1 MLVADDLI
9 DPPVS
14 ALLPGRVGL
23 FVRLVCRPGGRPGIL
38 DILNRYAD
46 RLGEEPGTEAFL
58 ICLDPDDA
66 DIVWLYEWFQN
77 PAALEAHRAAAAF
90 VDMMTE
96 MPDLLASPP
105 ALIRVDPLRANIQR
119 RVLAGETLG
128 DVL

>member
-1 MLVADDLI
+1 MADDLL

-23 FVRLVCRPGGRPGIL
+23 FVRLVCRQGGRPGVL

-66 DIVWLYEWFQN
+66 DVVWLYEWFKD
-77 PAALEAHRAAAAF
+77 ARALEAHRAAPAF
-90 VDMMTE
+90 ADMMTE
-96 MPDLLASPP
+96 MPELLASPP
-105 ALIRVDPLRANIQR
+105 ALIRVDPLRLNVSR

-128 DVL
+128 DVI